1 MGRKRTKFPI
11 YHLSSDM
18 WYKISLLCF
27 YLGCLCP
34 SLRAEGKL
42 LWEDCVWIGMERNS
56 NLGLEQIRSE
66 IFPILTRDKWKQY
79 LPKLGVHYFGIFSKN
94 QEQIDQEYRDVR
106 LQIQQLLYDG
116 GETEREKQKIE
127 IRKLIH
133 SEERK
138 LLREKVFKSISLSY
152 LLLNKRQLV
161 DMVFQ
166 LRSERYRW
174 EERKRKKESDLGL
187 SPKGDF
193 DWQKV
198 WEVEF
203 QSKKIHSESAK
214 KLAVLEL
221 HHAMSLDPGV
231 GITLEGGLTERIR
244 LFDPSQ
250 AKTTSNE
257 NHPIRKKARLQM
269 ELAELDQESLEND
282 WKPKFVLGGYVGKNG
297 NAGFPLQNEIYGLSF
312 GVQANLGG
320 TSFQTNT
327 QNGIQSEGN
336 GIQRIPGYGP
346 QPVGPGENS
355 FQSGSI
361 GLFDDMGRNKKV
373 FDSKMSLLQAKAE
386 WKQSEILIL
395 NQIQSTEIKLT
406 ELYSKYNLYLENTK
420 SNIFQHRFKR
430 EERTQ
435 GIISEIEY
443 LKSEEEVFVGFEIL
457 LDHYFQYIATALEL
471 VLLLGEDPFD
481 NRYYKLESKQ
491 ISSDFTIILE
501 HWKQDSSIEKRKINE
516 PKSKKQYPFF
526 MEDPYETR

>member
-1 MGRKRTKFPI
+1 MWHKIWVLYFFLGF
-11 YHLSSDM
+11 LSHPM
-18 WYKISLLCF
+18 YAK
-27 YLGCLCP
+27 
-34 SLRAEGKL
+34 GKL
-42 LWEDCVWIGMERNS
+42 LWEDCVWIGMERNG

-66 IFPILTRDKWKQY
+66 IFPILTKDKWKQY

-127 IRKLIH
+127 IRRLIH
-133 SEERK
+133 SEEKK
-138 LLREKVFKSISLSY
+138 LLREKVFKSISFSY
-152 LLLNKRQLV
+152 FNSVKRILV
-161 DMVFQ
+161 DTIYQ
-166 LRSERYRW
+166 LRWERFQW
-174 EERKRKKESDLGL
+174 EEKKRIQESELGL
-187 SPKGDF
+187 SPKGDLN
-193 DWQKV
+193 QRKV

-203 QSKKIHSESAK
+203 QSKQIHSDSAK
-214 KLAVLEL
+214 KLAHLEL
-221 HHAMSLDPGV
+221 QQAMSLDPGV
-231 GITLEGGLTERIR
+231 NIILEMGLTERIR
-244 LFDPSQ
+244 LYDPFLVTNS
-250 AKTTSNE
+250 ADK

-282 WKPKFVLGGYVGKNG
+282 WKPKLILGGYVGKNG

-361 GLFDDMGRNKKV
+361 GLFDDIGRNKKI
-373 FDSKMSLLQAKAE
+373 FDSKMSLLQAKSE
-386 WKQSEILIL
+386 WKQSEILVL
-395 NQIQSTEIKLT
+395 NQIQSTEIKLI
-406 ELYSKYNLYLENTK
+406 EIYRKYNLYLENTK
-420 SNIFQHRFKR
+420 SNFYQHRLRK
-430 EERTQ
+430 EERNQ

-443 LKSEEEVFVGFEIL
+443 LKSEEEIFVGLETL
-457 LDHYFQYIATALEL
+457 LDHYFQYITNALEL

-481 NRYYKLESKQ
+481 NRYYKLESK
-491 ISSDFTIILE
+491 IVPSDLSMILE
-501 HWKQDSSIEKRKINE
+501 NWKQDFSSENRKINE
-516 PKSKKQYPFF
+516 PKLKKPYPFL

>member
-1 MGRKRTKFPI
+1 M
-11 YHLSSDM
+11 Y
-18 WYKISLLCF
+18 
-27 YLGCLCP
+27 
-34 SLRAEGKL
+34 AEGKL
-42 LWEDCVWIGMERNS
+42 LWEDCIWIGMERNG

-66 IFPILTRDKWKQY
+66 IFPILTKDKWKQY

-127 IRKLIH
+127 IRRLIH
-133 SEERK
+133 SEEKK

-152 LLLNKRQLV
+152 FNSVKQNLV
-161 DMVFQ
+161 ESIYQ
-166 LRSERYRW
+166 LRSERFLW
-174 EERKRKKESDLGL
+174 EEKKRKKESELGL
-187 SPKGDF
+187 SPKGD
-193 DWQKV
+193 WEWRKV

-203 QSKKIHSESAK
+203 QSKKIHSDSAK
-214 KLAVLEL
+214 KLAHLEL
-221 HHAMSLDPGV
+221 QQAMSLEPGTNIV
-231 GITLEGGLTERIR
+231 LERGLTERIR
-244 LFDPSQ
+244 LFDPYLVKNS
-250 AKTTSNE
+250 ADK
-257 NHPIRKKARLQM
+257 NHPLRKKARLQM

-282 WKPKFVLGGYVGKNG
+282 WKPKLILGGYVGKNG
-297 NAGFPLQNEIYGLSF
+297 NTGFPLQNEIYGLSF

-361 GLFDDMGRNKKV
+361 GLFDDIGRNKKI

-386 WKQSEILIL
+386 WQQSEILVL
-395 NQIQSTEIKLT
+395 NQIQSSEIKLN
-406 ELYSKYNLYLENTK
+406 EIYRKYNLYLESTK
-420 SNIFQHRFKR
+420 SILFQHRLKR
-430 EERTQ
+430 EELNQ
-435 GIISEIEY
+435 EIISEIEY
-443 LKSEEEVFVGFEIL
+443 LKSEEEVFVRFEIL
-457 LDHYFQYIATALEL
+457 LDHYFQYLTTALDL

-481 NRYYKLESKQ
+481 NRYYKLESKTFP
-491 ISSDFTIILE
+491 SDLTMIIE
-501 HWKQDSSIEKRKINE
+501 HWKQDD
-516 PKSKKQYPFF
+516 PLKSKKIIGPKTKKAYPFF